1 MNLCGLPAMEGMD
14 GANISGLLQGG
25 TDPVHEVAV
34 TEHRHSKALRWDKWR
49 YVHYQP
55 EDFGADCGEL
65 YDLEADPHE
74 ARNLYGEPSFQE
86 IVEQCEKLLCH
97 WLISTRQYRTAFL
110 VGEWNETNYA

>member
-1 MNLCGLPAMEGMD
+1 MD
-14 GANISGLLQGG
+14 GADISELLQGG

-65 YDLEADPHE
+65 YDLETDPHE
-74 ARNLYGEPSFQE
+74 ARNLYGEQVVPRDCRAGREAPMPLADLDAAVSHGVFGGG
-86 IVEQCEKLLCH
+86 VE
-97 WLISTRQYRTAFL
+97 RD
-110 VGEWNETNYA
+110 